1 MIKVLVSENIIDLGR
16 IMNEKMADATHG
28 ACNSFVGIVREV
40 NHGKKVVSV
49 SYDAYEPLAI
59 KTLTEIAEEARSKWY
74 PDSNIFIQHRTGTLM
89 VGEVSVAILVYTKHR
104 EESFQMCKYIIEELK
119 VRVPIWKKETY
130 IDGETEW
137 LRGHALCGHSSGQGL

>member
-1 MIKVLVSENIIDLGR
+1 MIKVIVSDAVIDLSKVMG
-16 IMNEKMADATHG
+16 EKLSDRTHG

-59 KTLTEIAEEARSKWY
+59 KTLNDIASEAKTKWFQE
-74 PDSNIFIQHRTGTLM
+74 SSIFIQHRTGTLS
-89 VGEVSVAILVYTKHR
+89 VGEVSVVILVYTKHR
-104 EESFQMCKYIIEELK
+104 EEAFQMCKYIIEELK

-137 LRGHALCGHSSGQGL
+137 LRGHALCGHG

>member
-1 MIKVLVSENIIDLGR
+1 MLKVLVSDSIIDLAS
-16 IMNEKMADATHG
+16 IMNEKFAATTHG
-28 ACNSFVGIVREV
+28 ACNSFIGIVREV

-49 SYDAYEPLAI
+49 SYDAYVPLAI
-59 KTLTEIAEEARSKWY
+59 KTLTEIAKEAQTKWVSE
-74 PDSNIFIQHRTGTLM
+74 SNIFIQHRTGTLQ

-137 LRGHALCGHSSGQGL
+137 LRGHALCSH